1 MLPYSTLYCK
11 YIGDYLAI
19 FIVCKINKLPNCT
32 LFLTRPSYKTYIKP
46 YYVGY
51 LESGLYSQF

>member
-32 LFLTRPSYKTYIKP
+32 LSLTIPSYKTYIKP
-46 YYVGY
+46 YLLGRS
-51 LESGLYSQF
+51 LTM